1 MKAWTAVLAVNDF
14 DAGHQARIESAL
26 GPDAGMVVIDRFAPD
41 DVYADAMRE
50 ATFMIG
56 WPEPGLI
63 PSSGIEVLQLPSAGF
78 DAYQRQDLRDRMP
91 FIVCNARGVMSIA
104 VAEHCLSLMLA
115 LVRRLPEHGR
125 DGASHT
131 WRRRERYDELYGASV
146 CMVGL
151 GDIGTEIARRCLAFG
166 MRVIGVRRDVSK
178 FHPYVERTV
187 SLDQLPDAL
196 AEADHV
202 VLTIPAT
209 PETTDLMSAQM
220 LGRMKPGSRLINLA
234 RGSLVDE
241 QALVEYL
248 ATGHLAGAALDVFQ
262 DEPLPSASPLW
273 NLEQV
278 IVTPHI
284 AGRSVREFDRF
295 CELCVENL
303 QRCRRGEPLKNAVEL

>member
-14 DAGHQARIESAL
+14 DAGHRARIEIAL

-41 DVYADAMRE
+41 EIYVDAMRE

-56 WPEPGLI
+56 WPEPDLI
-63 PSSGIEVLQLPSAGF
+63 ASSGIEVLQLPSAGF

-125 DGASHT
+125 DSISHT

-146 CMVGL
+146 CIVGL
-151 GDIGTEIARRCLAFG
+151 GDIGTEIARRCSAFG
-166 MRVIGVRRDVSK
+166 MRITGVRRNDSGHHPHTERIVSM
-178 FHPYVERTV
+178 
-187 SLDQLPDAL
+187 DGLPDAL
-196 AEADHV
+196 ADADHV
-202 VLTIPAT
+202 VLTVPAT
-209 PETTDLMSAQM
+209 PATTGLMSASM
-220 LGRMKPGSRLINLA
+220 LDRMKPGARLYNLA

-241 QALVEYL
+241 QALFERL
-248 ATGHLAGAALDVFQ
+248 KDGHLAGAALDVFQ
-262 DEPLPSASPLW
+262 AEPLPPASPLW
-273 NLEQV
+273 NLENV

-295 CELCVENL
+295 CDLCVLNIEGY
-303 QRCRRGEPLKNAVEL
+303 RRGEPLLNVVEL